1 MAIVREFFS
10 RRSDG
15 VNLYKTYSDAG
26 MYIRKIGTEEVYQ
39 EAIDVETAPWSYEE
53 TEDKIEYSEEELKMI
68 EERKKAEAEEAKLK
82 ETEAN

>member
-53 TEDKIEYSEEELKMI
+53 TEDKIEYSEEELKII

>member
-15 VNLYKTYSDAG
+15 VNLYKTYSDVG

>member
-15 VNLYKTYSDAG
+15 VNLYKTYSDVG

-68 EERKKAEAEEAKLK
+68 EERKKAEVEEAKLK